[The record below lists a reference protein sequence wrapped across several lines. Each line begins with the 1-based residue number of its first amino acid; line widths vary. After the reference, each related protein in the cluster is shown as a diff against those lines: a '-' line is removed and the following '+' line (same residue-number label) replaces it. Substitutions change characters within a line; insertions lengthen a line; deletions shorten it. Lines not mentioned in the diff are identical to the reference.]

1 MDFLGTIASFL
12 QVDRFIG
19 TMPNLKIYHLSSVM
33 VDIKLLC
40 DLSAVVPG
48 EVVTP
53 PCLLG
58 IRLNILVIL
67 AVNFILHASAV
78 AVIDFRSTAAKS
90 LFSLFWLLEISNF
103 IGPLSAAVS
112 NNSLA
117 LILPVGL
124 NGWVFFCIHLTQKKY
139 EFKHLLFSSD
149 SISLES
155 STSFIYPGTFLFKFL
170 DSLALYGYS
179 SFV

>member
-1 MDFLGTIASFL
+1 MAVNPTSSMTPPHLLPSLTSRVADHVGPLLLGFLGTIASFL

-53 PCLLG
+53 PCLRG

-78 AVIDFRSTAAKS
+78 AVIDFRSTAGKIPF
-90 LFSLFWLLEISNF
+90 FSN
-103 IGPLSAAVS
+103 
-112 NNSLA
+112 
-117 LILPVGL
+117 
-124 NGWVFFCIHLTQKKY
+124 
-139 EFKHLLFSSD
+139 
-149 SISLES
+149 
-155 STSFIYPGTFLFKFL
+155 
-170 DSLALYGYS
+170 
-179 SFV
+179 

>member
-1 MDFLGTIASFL
+1 MLVHLVGFSWNYCLFL

-19 TMPNLKIYHLSSVM
+19 TMPNLKFYHLASVM

-48 EVVTP
+48 KVVTS
-53 PCLLG
+53 PCLRG
-58 IRLNILVIL
+58 IGLDILVIL

-78 AVIDFRSTAAKS
+78 AVIDFRSTAGKS

-117 LILPVGL
+117 PYSASGL
-124 NGWVFFCIHLTQKKY
+124 EWLGLLLYLFDPLKY

-155 STSFIYPGTFLFKFL
+155 STLFIYPGTFFFKFL
-170 DSLALYGYS
+170 
-179 SFV
+179 

>member
-1 MDFLGTIASFL
+1 
-12 QVDRFIG
+12 
-19 TMPNLKIYHLSSVM
+19 M
-33 VDIKLLC
+33 VDIKLLY

-53 PCLLG
+53 PCLRG
-58 IRLNILVIL
+58 IRLNVLVIL

-78 AVIDFRSTAAKS
+78 AVIDFRSTAGKS

-103 IGPLSAAVS
+103 IGPLSAAFS

-117 LILPVGL
+117 PYSASGL
-124 NGWVFFCIHLTQKKY
+124 EWLGLLLYSFDPIKY

-149 SISLES
+149 SISL
-155 STSFIYPGTFLFKFL
+155 
-170 DSLALYGYS
+170 
-179 SFV
+179 